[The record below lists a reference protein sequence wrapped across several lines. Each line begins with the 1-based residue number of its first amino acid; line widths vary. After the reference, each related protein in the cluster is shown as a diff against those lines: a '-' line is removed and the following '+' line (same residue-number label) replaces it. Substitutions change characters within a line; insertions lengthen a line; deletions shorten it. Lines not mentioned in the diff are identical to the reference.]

1 MGRFRARSKVATC
14 AARALAKIGDQNL
27 APTPEAYSVWYH
39 YFDGSIPDLR
49 EIVDA
54 EVQGGASLA
63 DSALEE
69 IYERFLSGSARD
81 PSIYTLAESLAGE
94 MANTLGIIETA
105 SRSAADY
112 GSSLES
118 VSGKMV
124 SGLGPGELS
133 GLIGRA
139 ISLTQSMV
147 EHSRSVEQ
155 RLHESLATVDRL
167 TAELREVPS
176 HAVTDALTGL
186 SNRAAFDGALR
197 GAISRASETGT
208 TLSLLFLDIDH
219 FKRFNDT
226 FGHQVG
232 DQVLK
237 LLGSVLKTHLNGKNM
252 AARYG
257 GEEFAVILLETQ
269 LDAAARVAETLRA
282 AVAKK
287 SIVDRNT
294 GNSLG
299 RITVSVGVARL
310 EPGESAE
317 SLVGRADRALYAAKH
332 KGRNR
337 VVTDPG
343 LRSAA

>member
-1 MGRFRARSKVATC
+1 MGRFRARSSVAKC
-14 AARALAKIGDQNL
+14 AARALARIGDQNL

-39 YFDGSIPDLR
+39 YYDGSIPDLR
-49 EIVDA
+49 EAVDA
-54 EVQGGASLA
+54 EVQGGASLG
-63 DSALEE
+63 DSALAQ
-69 IYERFLSGSARD
+69 IYERFLCGSERG
-81 PSIYTLAESLAGE
+81 PSLYTWAESLAGE
-94 MANTLGIIETA
+94 MASALGLIETA

-124 SGLGPGELS
+124 SGLEPGELS

-139 ISLTQSMV
+139 LSLTQSMV

-155 RLHESLATVDRL
+155 RLNESAATVDRL
-167 TAELREVPS
+167 TAELREVHS
-176 HAVTDALTGL
+176 DAVTDALTGL
-186 SNRAAFDGALR
+186 SNRAAFDR
-197 GAISRASETGT
+197 AIRAAIVRAGETGT
-208 TLSLLFLDIDH
+208 SLSLLFLDIDH

-237 LLGSVLKTHLNGKNM
+237 LLGSVLKTHLKDKDM

-257 GEEFAVILLETQ
+257 GEEFAVILHETP
-269 LDAAARVAETLRA
+269 LDAAARIAEALRA

-299 RITVSVGVARL
+299 RITVSVGAARL

-337 VVTDPG
+337 VVTETS